1 MGEFLLILAK
11 GEIWSTQECS
21 RKRGQVN
28 WQEVEI
34 IMSPGFRKAAE
45 SMLVFSF
52 CGCIVMWVEE
62 EDLQLFITIKHCHS
76 HHVGKC
82 LHKVTA
88 ENAFRLLFTTI
99 SSIQAST

>member
-45 SMLVFSF
+45 SMLVCSF